1 MITMGI
7 LYNIALTLVLIGAV
21 NWGLVSLFKFDLVA
35 AILAGSGNFGNIST
49 ISRIIYGLVGLS
61 ALFVI
66 IQYLFYMFLYN
77 INNKWLSIGYP
88 FIIKL
93 LLYKELN

>member
-35 AILAGSGNFGNIST
+35 AILAGSPRNRLASSATGGAFGNIST

-61 ALFVI
+61 ALYVI
-66 IQYLFYMFLYN
+66 IQYLFYMF
-77 INNKWLSIGYP
+77 
-88 FIIKL
+88 
-93 LLYKELN
+93 

>member
-61 ALFVI
+61 ALYVI
-66 IQYLFYMFLYN
+66 IQYH
-77 INNKWLSIGYP
+77 NNKRISIGYP

>member
-35 AILAGSGNFGNIST
+35 AILAGSGNFEIS
-49 ISRIIYGLVGLS
+49 V
-61 ALFVI
+61 
-66 IQYLFYMFLYN
+66 Q
-77 INNKWLSIGYP
+77 
-88 FIIKL
+88 
-93 LLYKELN
+93 

>member
-35 AILAGSGNFGNIST
+35 AILAGSGNNIWISWLICT
-49 ISRIIYGLVGLS
+49 IRYNSISI
-61 ALFVI
+61 
-66 IQYLFYMFLYN
+66 LYVL
-77 INNKWLSIGYP
+77 I
-88 FIIKL
+88 
-93 LLYKELN
+93 